1 MAEKEFVTKYKGC
14 TIYSDSNDQY
24 YIDDCNMIFFSIQE
38 VKDYID
44 YSYDDDVDE
53 MSESMMELSEQS
65 RRKKKKPA
73 MGWFTSFLKDPEKS
87 MDIFNHNNQY
97 NDSFDGE
104 FSSPEASEGN
114 YNTSVGNGFVGGG
127 DSSGGGE

>member
-65 RRKKKKPA
+65 RHKKKKPA
-73 MGWFTSFLKDPEKS
+73 RG
-87 MDIFNHNNQY
+87 
-97 NDSFDGE
+97 
-104 FSSPEASEGN
+104 
-114 YNTSVGNGFVGGG
+114 
-127 DSSGGGE
+127 